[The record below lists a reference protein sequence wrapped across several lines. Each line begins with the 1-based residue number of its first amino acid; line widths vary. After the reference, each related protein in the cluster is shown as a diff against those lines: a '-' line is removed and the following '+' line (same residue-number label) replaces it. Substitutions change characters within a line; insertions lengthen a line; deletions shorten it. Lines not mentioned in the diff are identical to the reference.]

1 MAFNIE
7 TLLGL
12 NTLQLSKPTIKYLMK
27 MLFLKFLQTLFL
39 KAPFMERVN
48 VKMLNY
54 LELMK
59 RLMK

>member
-7 TLLGL
+7 TLLGV

-27 MLFLKFLQTLFL
+27 KLLHKFLQTLFL
-39 KAPFMERVN
+39 KAPLMERVN

-59 RLMK
+59 CLMK

>member
-7 TLLGL
+7 TLLGVD
-12 NTLQLSKPTIKYLMK
+12 TLQLSKPTIKYLMK
-27 MLFLKFLQTLFL
+27 KLLHKFLQTLFL

-54 LELMK
+54 LELIK
-59 RLMK
+59 CLMK

>member
-7 TLLGL
+7 TLLGV

-27 MLFLKFLQTLFL
+27 KLLHKFLQTLFL
-39 KAPFMERVN
+39 KAALMERVN

-59 RLMK
+59 YLMK